1 MQRKIKKIEPLAPK
15 LPAKKR
21 VAAYARVSSGKDAML
36 KSLSAQVSHYSK
48 YIQQHPGWEYVG
60 VYADEA
66 MTGTK
71 DNRREFQRLLEDCR
85 QGKIDLIITK
95 SISRLA
101 RNTVTML
108 EAVRELKNL
117 NVDVYFEK
125 ENIHSISGDG
135 ELMLSILASF
145 AQEES
150 LSVSEN
156 CKWRIRKRFAEG
168 ELVNLRFMYGYC
180 IKKGQIDIEPKEAEI
195 VRMIFDDYISG
206 MGCPSIAKKLL
217 KMGVARP
224 RGGIWN
230 SERVAEIIKNEKYT
244 GNALLQKKYVEDHL
258 TKTVVRNKGV
268 LPKYYAENTHP
279 PIVDEAT
286 FQQAQEMMAKNR
298 EQSAREKAPR
308 RHLFTSIIVCGKCGK
323 KYKRKVT
330 KGRVYWNCST
340 YLEYGRDSCHTKQ
353 IPEAIL
359 LSLAAEVLG
368 LAEFDKVTFEQQI
381 QEIQAPDHNL
391 LIFVFHDGRFIQK
404 QWQNKSRRESWSE
417 EARQQARERQ
427 LKYLERGKASCVQQ
441 EQ

>member
-1 MQRKIKKIEPLAPK
+1 MSRKIRKIEPLLPK

-36 KSLSAQVSHYSK
+36 HSLSVQISYYSDL
-48 YIQQHPGWEYVG
+48 IQKEPGWEYAG

-71 DNRREFQRLLEDCR
+71 DNRAEFQRLLADCR
-85 QGKIDLIITK
+85 NGKIDMVLTK
-95 SISRLA
+95 SISRFA

-108 EAVRELKNL
+108 EAVRELKDL

-135 ELMLSILASF
+135 ELMLTILASF

-150 LSVSEN
+150 RSVSEN
-156 CKWRIRKRFAEG
+156 CKWRIRKRFVEG

-180 IKKGQIDIEPKEAEI
+180 IVDGEIKIDPEQAEI

-206 MGCPSIAKKLL
+206 MGCPTIAKKLR
-217 KMGVARP
+217 KMGVPRP
-224 RGGIWN
+224 RGGTWN

-258 TKTVVRNKGV
+258 TKTVVRNYGM

-279 PIVDEAT
+279 PIVDETT
-286 FQQAQEMMAKNR
+286 FGQAQKIMAKNR
-298 EQSAREKAPR
+298 ELTAGEKAPR
-308 RHLFTSIIVCGKCGK
+308 RYPFTSKIACSKCGK
-323 KYKRKVT
+323 NYKRKIT
-330 KGRVYWNCST
+330 RGRVFWNCST
-340 YLEYGRDSCHTKQ
+340 YLEFGRDSCHTKQ

-359 LSLAAEVLG
+359 HSLATEVLG
-368 LAEFDKVTFEQQI
+368 LAEFDEAAFEQQI
-381 QEIQAPDHNL
+381 QEIKALDHNL
-391 LIFVFHDGRFIQK
+391 LIFVFHDGRTIQK
-404 QWQNKSRRESWSE
+404 QWQHKSRRESWSE
-417 EARQQARERQ
+417 EARQRARERQ
-427 LKYLERGKASCVQQ
+427 LKYLERRNSTCVQQ

>member
-1 MQRKIKKIEPLAPK
+1 MPRKIRKIDPLTLKLSANKKA
-15 LPAKKR
+15 
-21 VAAYARVSSGKDAML
+21 AAYARVSSGKDAML
-36 KSLSAQVSHYSK
+36 QSLSAQISYFSDL
-48 YIQQHPGWEYVG
+48 IQKEPGWEYVG

-71 DNRREFQRLLEDCR
+71 DTRREFQRLLEDCR
-85 QGKIDLIITK
+85 QGKIDLVLTK

-108 EAVRELKNL
+108 EAVRELKDL
-117 NVDVYFEK
+117 NVDIYFEK
-125 ENIHSISGDG
+125 ENIHSMSGDG
-135 ELMLSILASF
+135 ELMLTILASF
-145 AQEES
+145 AQAES
-150 LSVSEN
+150 HSVSEN

-168 ELVNLRFMYGYC
+168 ELVNLRFMFGYR
-180 IKKGQIDIEPKEAEI
+180 IENGEIGIVPEQAEI
-195 VRMIFDDYISG
+195 VRMIYKDYING
-206 MGCPSIAKKLL
+206 MGCTLIAKKLL
-217 KMGVARP
+217 DMGVPRP

-230 SERVAEIIKNEKYT
+230 SKRVADIIKNEKYA

-298 EQSAREKAPR
+298 ELSAREKAPR
-308 RHLFTSIIVCGKCGK
+308 RYPFTSIIVCGKCGK

-353 IPEAIL
+353 IPESIL

-368 LAEFDKVTFEQQI
+368 LAEFDEVTFEQQI
-381 QEIQAPDHNL
+381 QEIQAPDNNL
-391 LIFVFHDGRFIQK
+391 LVFVLHDGCIIQK

-427 LKYLERGKASCVQQ
+427 LKYLERRKASCVQQ